1 MDLETRKYHFIKEL
15 LSIDRESVLD
25 ALEQVLKTEKEEQQ
39 ELSKFKKQQLDER
52 LESYKKNPEK
62 VLDWETFKKEW

>member
-39 ELSKFKKQQLDER
+39 EISKFQKQQLDER

>member
-15 LSIDRESVLD
+15 SSIDRESVLD

-39 ELSKFKKQQLDER
+39 ELSKFQKQQLDER
-52 LESYKKNPEK
+52 LEHYKKNPEK
-62 VLDWETFKKEW
+62 VLDLKTFKKEW